1 MKIVKTFGKSMD
13 VPNETQAVDLARFL
27 LRMRWT
33 NRMQWG
39 PGFHRERWLGPC
51 LSALTVPFLFTLV
64 TAAGATNG
72 MQWTKRPEGGEW
84 REQETGHAAVEPRN
98 FTWGRIWPLYR
109 TFVNSSQALEA
120 YFASD
125 FPFWVPPVGD
135 WTCWMGHRRGCGKSL
150 WGLLTLFTCSLC
162 YLQFCIWLSFE
173 PAFEIQRS
181 TTRRVWSWLQRQRH
195 QQLLE
200 PQDVFFLF
208 GCPAHFDKTPPKKCC
223 VLAGCL
229 SKWCLIRM
237 LQLDR
242 ELQLLHGR
250 QSQVLGHHP
259 AVAVMRRNM
268 LWWFC
273 ISLENS

>member
-1 MKIVKTFGKSMD
+1 
-13 VPNETQAVDLARFL
+13 
-27 LRMRWT
+27 
-33 NRMQWG
+33 
-39 PGFHRERWLGPC
+39 
-51 LSALTVPFLFTLV
+51 
-64 TAAGATNG
+64 
-72 MQWTKRPEGGEW
+72 
-84 REQETGHAAVEPRN
+84 
-98 FTWGRIWPLYR
+98 
-109 TFVNSSQALEA
+109 
-120 YFASD
+120 
-125 FPFWVPPVGD
+125 
-135 WTCWMGHRRGCGKSL
+135 MGHWRGCGKSL

-268 LWWFC
+268 LWCFC
-273 ISLENS
+273 ISLKILSSNPPNSTGQRWSKRGQSWDCKGIWEAEAVQLFNSIVHLFV